1 MIEQLILV
9 RHGETL
15 HNVNGLAQGWQD
27 SPLSD
32 LGQQQVARL
41 ARRVGELKPDAL
53 YSSPL
58 MRAVT
63 TAEAIRGVT
72 GLSIQL
78 LDGLREMNYGGWE
91 GRRFLDVR
99 RDDQETFRQWTS
111 DPSFPSPGGESH
123 NQVLER
129 VKAAI
134 ESVSGAKRPV
144 LVSHGTAIRIA
155 TTSLLDAP
163 LSLLKRLAVDN
174 ASISIFEWRGDRCV
188 LKLWNDTTHC
198 GTE

>member
-41 ARRVGELKPDAL
+41 ARRVGELRPDAL

-72 GLSIQL
+72 GLDIQL

-91 GRRFLDVR
+91 GRSFLDVR
-99 RDDQETFRQWTS
+99 RLDQETFRQWTS

-134 ESVSGAKRPV
+134 ESVTGAKRPV

-198 GTE
+198 RTE

>member
-27 SPLSD
+27 SPLSE

-41 ARRVGELKPDAL
+41 ARRVGELGPDAL

-72 GLSIQL
+72 GLDIQL

-91 GRRFLDVR
+91 GRSFLDVR
-99 RDDQETFRQWTS
+99 RLDQETFRQWTS

-134 ESVSGAKRPV
+134 ESVTGAKRPV

-198 GTE
+198 RTE